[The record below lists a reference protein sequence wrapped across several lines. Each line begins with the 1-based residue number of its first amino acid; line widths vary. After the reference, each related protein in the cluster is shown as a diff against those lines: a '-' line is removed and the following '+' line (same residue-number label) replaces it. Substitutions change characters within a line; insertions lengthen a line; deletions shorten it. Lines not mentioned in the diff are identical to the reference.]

1 MFKKGDQVEIL
12 PEFQD
17 AGDDGFHWMVLED
30 EEKGRVD
37 ICPVD
42 TALLIKPRFTVGTHQ
57 IRLLH
62 PSEGGAGMTADAHTL
77 ALEFS
82 ASLRA
87 LLSPEEMQL
96 VILRNAAETHPNI
109 CHSHDFCDANV
120 VLHEVFLAHGMDP
133 ADEGGMDRW
142 GSLWDAAWNL
152 AKAKNFDVTGVNQ
165 PGQE

>member
-17 AGDDGFHWMVLED
+17 AGDDGFHWVVLAD

-42 TALLIKPRFTVGTHQ
+42 TALVIKPRYTVESHQ
-57 IRLLH
+57 IRILH
-62 PSEGGAGMTADAHTL
+62 PDGKGTEKTADPHTL
-77 ALEFS
+77 ALEFG

-96 VILRNAAETHPNI
+96 VIVRNAAETDSNI

-133 ADEGGMDRW
+133 ADEGGMEKW
-142 GSLWDAAWNL
+142 GSLWNETWMLAKGLGFNDAAP
-152 AKAKNFDVTGVNQ
+152 T
-165 PGQE
+165 PS